1 MKSTLHTTLLS
12 VIGMS
17 FGAAALWT
25 VSMSASAVSA
35 ASDQDRRTET
45 VHFDDLDLSK
55 PAAAKILYSR
65 IRGAARDVCEY
76 SMNGDWLEREI
87 GHACIEK
94 AIDNAVKKVNTPALT
109 ALRFGSDVRL
119 ASK

>member
-12 VIGMS
+12 VIGMA
-17 FGAAALWT
+17 FGAAALCT
-25 VSMSASAVSA
+25 VSMSASAA
-35 ASDQDRRTET
+35 PDQDLRTET
-45 VHFDDLDLSK
+45 VRFDDLDLSK